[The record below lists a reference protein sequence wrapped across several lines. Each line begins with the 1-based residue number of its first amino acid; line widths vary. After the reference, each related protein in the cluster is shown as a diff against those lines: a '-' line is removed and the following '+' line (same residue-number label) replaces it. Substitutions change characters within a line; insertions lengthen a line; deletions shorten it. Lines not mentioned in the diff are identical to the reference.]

1 MTAKKQYGGFIQMK
15 KAAFILLVIV
25 FPGACKGEVQAQNQG
40 RILIAYYSR
49 TGNTRIVAEYI
60 HEAVGGDLFEI
71 ETAIAY
77 PNDYQSTTDIA
88 LQQQRENTRP
98 ELASNVNNMNS
109 YDIIFL
115 GYPIWWGRMP
125 MFFFTFLESHD
136 LSGKTIIPFCTYGSS
151 GVGQSAADIQR
162 SAPGATI
169 REAFGYR
176 GANANNSRND
186 VTAWLRRLG
195 MTVR

>member
-1 MTAKKQYGGFIQMK
+1 MK
-15 KAAFILLVIV
+15 KAAFLLFAIV
-25 FPGACKGEVQAQNQG
+25 FLGVHMELQAQNQG
-40 RILIAYYSR
+40 RILIVYYSR
-49 TGNTRIVAEYI
+49 TGNTRTVAEYI
-60 HEAVGGDLFEI
+60 QQAVGGDFFEI
-71 ETAIAY
+71 ETAVAY
-77 PNDYQSTTDIA
+77 PNDYQSTADIA
-88 LQQQRENTRP
+88 QRQQRENARP
-98 ELASNVNNMNS
+98 ELASNVSNMNS

-162 SAPGATI
+162 LAPGATV

-186 VTAWLRRLG
+186 ITAWLRRLG
-195 MTVR
+195 MVR

>member
-15 KAAFILLVIV
+15 KAAFLLLVIV
-25 FPGACKGEVQAQNQG
+25 FLAACKGEVQAQNQDK
-40 RILIAYYSR
+40 ILIVYYSR
-49 TGNTRIVAEYI
+49 TGNTRTVAEYI
-60 HEAVGGDLFEI
+60 REAVGGDFFEI

-77 PNDYQSTTDIA
+77 PSDYQSTADIA
-88 LQQQRENTRP
+88 QRQQRENARP
-98 ELASNVNNMNS
+98 ALASNVSNMNS

-162 SAPGATI
+162 SAPGANV